1 MDSEGNDFVDNYGEL
16 NLSNQ
21 NLKKISKDL
30 FKNPDIAS
38 LILDGN
44 SFQRL
49 ENLDHLTQLICLSA
63 VSNKLVRMYGV
74 SRLTN
79 LTRLNLSKNGIV
91 TIEGLRN
98 LNNLHWLSLAHNNIK
113 QLEGLNTNTA
123 LEFVDVSDNSIKG
136 VSDLSPLKNLQV
148 LKMHDNQLTTLKF
161 GSCHLPSSL
170 KVLTLANNLI
180 DDLNEISYLSNLSSL
195 ESITIANNPCV
206 SMTGKSVGYDFRPF
220 LINWCMSL
228 RTIDDYMV
236 GAKESLKAEW
246 LYSQGKGRQF
256 HVGEQALLVEYLST
270 VCPLSD
276 EKLSTQDEQKLMLIL
291 SKAQQH
297 QRQLWE
303 ETSGTVAP
311 ARVSSP
317 VRKPKSASTS
327 PSLSQHS
334 RLRNTSPRQRSPASW
349 ERHNFSGT
357 NSPLMSSSY
366 TVELPVTLYAPTND
380 IMTASADAAVLSGSS
395 REGLMSRS
403 LDPNMFGEN
412 ADVVRPNQLCE
423 PNSPLKAASKLVPVP
438 ETIMSPDYRPA
449 TARHLPGSPLHQKP
463 KVNGAKLNELKTS
476 SSTKSVPATLNSSN
490 HSNAASRISRPVVN
504 NKAKPSD
511 PRLLNS
517 RKSNSYTN
525 KGDAPRTNTAPNK
538 FAQKSKREQQRM
550 DSSDEDSEMSISK
563 LETIQNLVTARKSKE
578 QIKSVP
584 SQEPAVNLKRAQAA
598 VTIQKLWRGYRA
610 RNLCPKVV
618 AVKKEIQASR
628 QDDHVRML
636 SKELNSAKA
645 ALQVERRLR
654 LLQMEAIKSLWKEVQ
669 GLQSPRTPQTPMRN
683 FSVRASSESSAVADL
698 TKTCAQLQEQVQQ
711 LQSSLES
718 VVNCITT
725 LSVAN
730 AAGFVNMEDSIQLM
744 QTQILHSQP
753 SVTQEPET
761 SQSPM
766 PAIPVQ
772 VIKSASPEPLEV
784 EEEEGERKTSPKPDQ
799 NHLDIRH
806 KKSKPRPSYLPI
818 FNSTAGPT
826 EPLAVEPV
834 KQFAGSFVE
843 SLINT
848 AVLKAKLSM
857 NQRLVASSKQ
867 E

>member
-1 MDSEGNDFVDNYGEL
+1 MEAEDGNEFQDNYGEL

-21 NLKKISKDL
+21 GLKKISKDL
-30 FKNPDIAS
+30 FKNPEITS

-44 SFQRL
+44 SFQRI

-63 VSNKLVRMYGV
+63 VNNKLVRMYGV

-98 LNNLHWLSLAHNNIK
+98 LTNLHWLSLAGNNIK
-113 QLEGLNTNTA
+113 QLESIHTNVA
-123 LEFVDVSDNSIKG
+123 LEFIDVSENLLKG

-161 GSCHLPSSL
+161 GSCHLPNSL

-180 DDLNEISYLSNLSSL
+180 ADLNEISYLSNLTSL

-206 SMTGKSVGYDFRPF
+206 SMTGKSIGFDHRPF

-246 LYSQGKGRQF
+246 LYSQGRGRQF
-256 HVGEQALLVEYLST
+256 HVGEQAALVEYLAS

-276 EKLSTQDEQKLMLIL
+276 EKLSSQDEQKLMLIL

-303 ETSGTVAP
+303 ETSGSVAP
-311 ARVSSP
+311 TRVSSP
-317 VRKPKSASTS
+317 PRKPKSASSS
-327 PSLSQHS
+327 PALSQHS
-334 RLRNTSPRQRSPASW
+334 RLRNSSPRQRSPASW

-380 IMTASADAAVLSGSS
+380 IMTASADAVILNTNNKES
-395 REGLMSRS
+395 LMSRS
-403 LDPNMFGEN
+403 LDPNMFGDSGE
-412 ADVVRPNQLCE
+412 AVRPNQLCE
-423 PNSPLKAASKLVPVP
+423 SNSPLKAASKLVPVP

-463 KVNGAKLNELKTS
+463 KVNGAKMNELKTS
-476 SSTKSVPATLNSSN
+476 SSTKSVPATLNSAN
-490 HSNAASRISRPVVN
+490 HSPGASRLSRPTAN
-504 NKAKPSD
+504 SKSSKASEIPSAQKL
-511 PRLLNS
+511 PHKKTTYSSKTESTR
-517 RKSNSYTN
+517 
-525 KGDAPRTNTAPNK
+525 TAPFK
-538 FAQKSKREQQRM
+538 LGPKAKREQQRI

-563 LETIQNLVTARKSKE
+563 LETIQNLASARKHKE
-578 QIKSVP
+578 NARCTALKENQIDAKAK
-584 SQEPAVNLKRAQAA
+584 QNKAA
-598 VTIQKLWRGYRA
+598 TTIQKIWRGYRV
-610 RNLCPKVV
+610 RNLCSKVKS
-618 AVKKEIQASR
+618 VKKEIQASR

-683 FSVRASSESSAVADL
+683 FSVKPNESSAVADL

-711 LQSSLES
+711 LQTSLES
-718 VVNCITT
+718 VVQCMTT
-725 LSVAN
+725 LCAAN
-730 AAGFVNMEDSIQLM
+730 TSGFVHVEESMSVLQCHSLPP
-744 QTQILHSQP
+744 QISQAPQNPP
-753 SVTQEPET
+753 SPIP
-761 SQSPM
+761 S
-766 PAIPVQ
+766 IPVQ
-772 VIKSASPEPLEV
+772 VIKSASPEPA
-784 EEEEGERKTSPKPDQ
+784 EEAEEKPSPKPDQ
-799 NHLDIRH
+799 HLLDIRH
-806 KKSKPRPSYLPI
+806 AKSKQRPSYLPI
-818 FNSTAGPT
+818 FNSTSAPL
-826 EPLAVEPV
+826 EPLSVEPV

-848 AVLKAKLSM
+848 AVLKAKLSL
-857 NQRLVASSKQ
+857 NKRLEASSNP